1 MGFFDGIKK
10 FANEMVD
17 DEICPLGENAQRR
30 ELKNR
35 IAKQLKQKKIPNA
48 STKKIEHKKID
59 NLREVFNVDYRDLL
73 FFVDTTM
80 MRNNGTLGIG
90 AIDEWVFWKFNDEQ
104 RLAMPLND
112 LLLGYTSDDKLV
124 LVKFEN
130 EQLVFNSLPIGDKAE
145 MFEAVITA
153 LNKEQNAVMAYQNM
167 LEPLVE
173 RDLTINDAF
182 RVDLLKVLSPAQHVR
197 LEKLLIEKAITEN
210 DPTFWSYAVHQLSS
224 HDSDEFETF
233 RGKILEHTV
242 SLLQEDLPKEKINEY
257 LDIVNEFDID
267 GKYTTL
273 KLECMLNL
281 DRVTEAKMLAY
292 KELPEA
298 EREEFLTKQEQKEKE
313 LRLKI
318 EQAIDKGEDIFE
330 DNPQYVYTYLT
341 GGLLPA
347 EYAVTVGQS
356 VEYVDGII
364 SKMEHGTQI
373 INRYQFTLNE
383 LAAKNHRFN
392 YFAEI
397 NHEELPTEGSW
408 AKINKFIL
416 GYDTIELQRKIDYGI
431 AKVDEVK
438 SYVRQYEEVRLE
450 DEQLAEDQRKWREQ
464 MNKALKENYT
474 TFYMKMLDPVKA
486 EYIHKKLMIIYLG
499 DELEGN
505 DIEDLDRYVAKVSAK
520 NDDLLNELVKD
531 KYAKS
536 PLVRGEFERAEDFDK
551 RVADRIE
558 ELKNEFQGRLSLEE
572 NHLDNKISKLD
583 AADKLATREMQQL
596 MSDDR
601 VAKLNVL
608 LFMDQLKNIKIKQ
621 YDPDEFKFKYI
632 YDNGRKGFLEVPIEV
647 APKFRD
653 NFKPEKCSD
662 VAVILDEDNAGKPL
676 AVTKYRFM
684 DEEYYFRVC
693 YM

>member
-130 EQLVFNSLPIGDKAE
+130 EQLMFNSLPIGDKAE

-242 SLLQEDLPKEKINEY
+242 SLLQEDLPKENINEY

-267 GKYTTL
+267 G
-273 KLECMLNL
+273 
-281 DRVTEAKMLAY
+281 
-292 KELPEA
+292 
-298 EREEFLTKQEQKEKE
+298 
-313 LRLKI
+313 
-318 EQAIDKGEDIFE
+318 DK
-330 DNPQYVYTYLT
+330 VH
-341 GGLLPA
+341 
-347 EYAVTVGQS
+347 
-356 VEYVDGII
+356 II
-364 SKMEHGTQI
+364 
-373 INRYQFTLNE
+373 
-383 LAAKNHRFN
+383 
-392 YFAEI
+392 
-397 NHEELPTEGSW
+397 
-408 AKINKFIL
+408 
-416 GYDTIELQRKIDYGI
+416 
-431 AKVDEVK
+431 V
-438 SYVRQYEEVRLE
+438 
-450 DEQLAEDQRKWREQ
+450 
-464 MNKALKENYT
+464 
-474 TFYMKMLDPVKA
+474 
-486 EYIHKKLMIIYLG
+486 
-499 DELEGN
+499 
-505 DIEDLDRYVAKVSAK
+505 
-520 NDDLLNELVKD
+520 
-531 KYAKS
+531 
-536 PLVRGEFERAEDFDK
+536 
-551 RVADRIE
+551 
-558 ELKNEFQGRLSLEE
+558 
-572 NHLDNKISKLD
+572 
-583 AADKLATREMQQL
+583 
-596 MSDDR
+596 
-601 VAKLNVL
+601 
-608 LFMDQLKNIKIKQ
+608 
-621 YDPDEFKFKYI
+621 
-632 YDNGRKGFLEVPIEV
+632 
-647 APKFRD
+647 
-653 NFKPEKCSD
+653 
-662 VAVILDEDNAGKPL
+662 
-676 AVTKYRFM
+676 
-684 DEEYYFRVC
+684 
-693 YM
+693 